1 LLLFRAM
8 KLVKSVEPPMDSNR
22 LEMLEND
29 VAEILEKIRNLSAK
43 YPSDSL
49 EQSAISIQLELD
61 SFVYTAKKQAILR

>member
-1 LLLFRAM
+1 M

-22 LEMLEND
+22 
-29 VAEILEKIRNLSAK
+29 LEKIRNLSAK

-49 EQSAISIQLELD
+49 EQSAISIQLELE

>member
-1 LLLFRAM
+1 M

-29 VAEILEKIRNLSAK
+29 VAEILDKIRNLSTK

-49 EQSAISIQLELD
+49 EQSAISIQLELE
-61 SFVYTAKKQAILR
+61 SFVYTAKKRAK

>member
-1 LLLFRAM
+1 
-8 KLVKSVEPPMDSNR
+8 MDSNI
-22 LEMLEND
+22 LKMLEND

-49 EQSAISIQLELD
+49 EQSAISIQLELE